1 MFAFFESRLN
11 PTARPGS
18 APPAGLLAFYW
29 HYARQARGLF
39 GAMFVTGLLVA
50 LMDTLIPV
58 FIGRIVAL
66 MEAPDRAAALQAA
79 LPSLL
84 GMAALVLIG
93 RPVALLL
100 DSLVRNNAVVP
111 GVTSLIRWQ
120 SHWHVVRQSWP
131 FFQNDFAGRIA
142 NRVMQTSNAVRE
154 SVVSSIRAVWYII
167 VYGCSAL
174 FLMSTADWRLA
185 IPTALWFAGY
195 VFFLRMFVPRMR
207 ELARASSEVRSLVMG
222 RVVDSYTNILTV
234 KLFARAKD
242 EDAYVREVI
251 DEHTVAIARH
261 MRQTTRFMGTLAVLN
276 ALLLVS
282 TAAIGIT
289 LWGHGTIDAGA
300 VAMAVPLA
308 WTIANV
314 AGWVSWEVTGI
325 FENIGVVQEGME
337 TIAVPHGMTDQA
349 GARELQVTP
358 APGAQVCGE
367 IRFEHVTFTYGRS
380 DGKRVLDD
388 LNLVVRPGER
398 VGIVGRSGAGKST
411 LVNLLLRFHD
421 LEAGS
426 LRIDGQDIRA
436 VTQESLRAAIGM
448 VTQDTSL
455 LHRSIAAN
463 IGYGRP
469 GATLEEIVAAAKK
482 AHAHEFILGLNDW
495 KGRTGYEAHVGE
507 RGVKLSGGQRQRI
520 AIARVI
526 LKDAPILV
534 LDEATSALDSEVEVA
549 IQEQLLGLMEGKTV
563 IAIAHRLSTI
573 ARMDRLIVM
582 DGGRIVE
589 QGTHAE
595 LLALGPER
603 GHYAR
608 LWAHQS
614 GGFLPEHLQ
623 PGDPAHP
630 AAPSAALRPPE
641 APDAAGQA
649 VLLADAPVDEM
660 RAEERAEPDV
670 DPQPPART

>member
-1 MFAFFESRLN
+1 MFAFFESRIR
-11 PTARPGS
+11 PTALPGT
-18 APPAGLLAFYW
+18 APPQGLLAFYW
-29 HYARQARGLF
+29 HYVRQARGLF
-39 GAMFVTGLLVA
+39 GMMFATGLLVA
-50 LMDTLIPV
+50 LIDTLIPL
-58 FIGRIVAL
+58 FIGRLVRL
-66 MEAPDRAAALQAA
+66 MESPDRVAALAEQT
-79 LPSLL
+79 PMLL
-84 GMAALVLIG
+84 GMALLVLVG
-93 RPVALLL
+93 RPGALLL

-154 SVVSSIRAVWYII
+154 CVVSSIRAVWYIV
-167 VYGCSAL
+167 VYGISAL
-174 FLMSTADWRLA
+174 VLMSLSDWRLA
-185 IPTALWFAGY
+185 IPTALWFVGY
-195 VFFLRMFVPRMR
+195 VFFLRRFVPKMR
-207 ELARASSEVRSLVMG
+207 DLAKASSELRSMVMG

-234 KLFARAKD
+234 KLFARARD

-251 DEHTVAIARH
+251 DDHTGAIARH
-261 MRQTTRFMGTLAVLN
+261 MRLITTFMTTLSALN

-289 LWGHGTIDAGA
+289 LWSQGVVDAGT
-300 VAMAVPLA
+300 VATALPLA

-337 TIAVPHGMTDQA
+337 TIAVPHAMEDRPQ
-349 GARELQVTP
+349 ARELDVP
-358 APGAQVCGE
+358 RGE
-367 IRFEHVTFTYGRS
+367 IRIEQLTFTYGRD
-380 DGKRVLDD
+380 DGKKVLDD
-388 LNLVVRPGER
+388 LNLVIRPGER
-398 VGIVGRSGAGKST
+398 VGVVGRSGAGKST

-421 LEAGS
+421 LEQGS
-426 LRIDGQDIRA
+426 LRIDGVDVRE

-469 GATLEEIVAAAKK
+469 GATMAQIVAAAKK
-482 AHAHEFILGLNDW
+482 AQAHEFILGLQDW

-549 IQEQLLGLMEGKTV
+549 IQDQLLGLMEGKTV

-573 ARMDRLIVM
+573 ARMDRLIVLEQ
-582 DGGRIVE
+582 GRIVE
-589 QGTHAE
+589 QGSHAE
-595 LLALGPER
+595 LITLG
-603 GHYAR
+603 GHYAK

-614 GGFLPEHLQ
+614 GGFLTE
-623 PGDPAHP
+623 DV
-630 AAPSAALRPPE
+630 
-641 APDAAGQA
+641 PDAA
-649 VLLADAPVDEM
+649 LEDAPAEDLPQEAGPLDEM
-660 RAEERAEPDV
+660 RAEERTEPDTDAEP
-670 DPQPPART
+670 PPVRS